1 MHTVLKSASKTV
13 TIGHDQPFCIIG
25 ERINPTG
32 RKQFQMQLREND
44 LSRLAID
51 VEQQVL
57 GGADVLDVN
66 MGVPLTDEPALLGR
80 AITMIQSL
88 TDLPICIDSSIIE
101 ALQVGLETYQGKA
114 LVNSVTG
121 EDDRM
126 DLVLPLIKRHG
137 AAIIAL
143 PNDETGIPTTVA
155 ERMAITEKIVRK
167 VEQYGIPL
175 DDLLIDPLAMPVGA
189 DPDSVKITLET
200 IHSIREK
207 WGLNM
212 TLGAS
217 NVSFGLPYRHA
228 INAAFLPAAMSHG
241 LTSAVMD
248 ARTPIIVEAVRAA
261 DLLLGLDQWGANWI
275 GRFRSLEASKAASNT
290 VSITGV

>member
-1 MHTVLKSASKTV
+1 MHTVLRSASKIV

-32 RKQFQMQLREND
+32 RKKFQAQLRVDD
-44 LSRLAID
+44 LSQLAID
-51 VEQQVL
+51 VESQVR

-66 MGVPLTDEPALLGR
+66 MGVPLTDEPALLGK
-80 AITMIQSL
+80 AIKEIQSL

-121 EDDRM
+121 EDERM
-126 DLVLPLIKRHG
+126 ELILPLIKRHG

-143 PNDETGIPTTVA
+143 PNDATGIPATAA
-155 ERMAITEKIVRK
+155 ERMVITEKIVRT
-167 VEQYGIPL
+167 VEKYGIPL
-175 DDLLIDPLAMPVGA
+175 EDLVIDPLAMTVGA
-189 DPDSVKITLET
+189 DPEAVKITLET
-200 IHSIREK
+200 IHLIREK

-228 INAAFLPAAMSHG
+228 INAAFLPAAMSQG

-248 ARTPIIVEAVRAA
+248 ARTPVIVEAVRAA
-261 DLLLGLDQWGANWI
+261 DLLLGLDPWGGNWI
-275 GRFRSLEASKAASNT
+275 SRFRALEAVKAAVGSEA
-290 VSITGV
+290 

>member
-1 MHTVLKSASKTV
+1 MHTVLKSATKTV

-51 VEQQVL
+51 VEQQVS

-126 DLVLPLIKRHG
+126 DLVLPLIKKHG

-143 PNDETGIPTTVA
+143 PNDETGIPATVA

-167 VEQYGIPL
+167 VEKYGISL

-200 IHSIREK
+200 IHCIREK

-261 DLLLGLDQWGANWI
+261 DLLLGLDQWGSNWI
-275 GRFRSLEASKAASNT
+275 SRFRFLEASKASLNT
-290 VSITGV
+290 GA

>member
-1 MHTVLKSASKTV
+1 MHTVLSSPGRTV

-32 RKQFQMQLREND
+32 RKKFQLQLRDGD
-44 LSRLAID
+44 LSAIEKD
-51 VEQQVL
+51 VADQIA

-66 MGVPLTDEPALLGR
+66 MGVPLTDEPALLSK
-80 AITMIQSL
+80 AITLIQSI
-88 TDLPICIDSSIIE
+88 TDVPICIDSSIIE
-101 ALQVGLETYQGKA
+101 ALQAGLETYQGKA

-126 DLVLPLIKRHG
+126 ELVLPLIKKHG

-143 PNDETGIPTTVA
+143 PNDETGIPATAA
-155 ERMAITEKIVRK
+155 ERMVITEKIVRA
-167 VEQYGIPL
+167 VEKHGIPL
-175 DDLLIDPLAMPVGA
+175 EDLVIDPLAMTVGA
-189 DPDSVKITLET
+189 DPEAVKITLET
-200 IHSIREK
+200 IYLIREK

-217 NVSFGLPYRHA
+217 NISFGLPYRHA
-228 INAAFLPAAMSHG
+228 LNAAFLPAAMSHG

-248 ARTPIIVEAVRAA
+248 SRTPLIVESVRAS
-261 DLLLGLDQWGANWI
+261 DLLLGLDPWESSTLIISQHKNQP
-275 GRFRSLEASKAASNT
+275 K
-290 VSITGV
+290 SILWLSTN

>member
-1 MHTVLKSASKTV
+1 MMHTVLRSVTRTV

-32 RKQFQMQLREND
+32 RKKFQMQLRAND
-44 LSRLAID
+44 LSEIAID
-51 VEQQVL
+51 VEQQVR

-80 AITMIQSL
+80 AIKMIQTI

-101 ALQVGLETYQGKA
+101 ALQAGLE
-114 LVNSVTG
+114 
-121 EDDRM
+121 EERM
-126 DLVLPLIKRHG
+126 DLILPLIKKHG

-143 PNDETGIPTTVA
+143 PNDATGIPATAA
-155 ERMAITEKIVRK
+155 ERLVITEKIVRT
-167 VEQYGIPL
+167 VEKYRIPIE
-175 DDLLIDPLAMPVGA
+175 DLVIDPLAMTVGA
-189 DPDSVKITLET
+189 DPEAVKITLET
-200 IHSIREK
+200 IHLIREK

-217 NVSFGLPYRHA
+217 NISFGLPYRHA
-228 INAAFLPAAMSHG
+228 LNTAFLPAAMSHG

-248 ARTPIIVEAVRAA
+248 ARTPMIVEAVRAA
-261 DLLLGLDQWGANWI
+261 DLLLGLDPWGANWI
-275 GRFRSLEASKAASNT
+275 SRFRAIEAAKTAANT
-290 VSITGV
+290 GAQH

>member
-1 MHTVLKSASKTV
+1 MHTVLKSATKTV

-44 LSRLAID
+44 LSRLIID
-51 VEQQVL
+51 VEQQVA

-80 AITMIQSL
+80 AITMIQTL
-88 TDLPICIDSSIIE
+88 TDLPICIDSSVIE

-126 DLVLPLIKRHG
+126 DLVLPLIKKHG

-167 VEQYGIPL
+167 VEKYGIPL
-175 DDLLIDPLAMPVGA
+175 EDLLIDPLAMPVGA
-189 DPDSVKITLET
+189 DPESVKITLET
-200 IHSIREK
+200 IHSIRQK

-212 TLGAS
+212 ALGAS

-248 ARTPIIVEAVRAA
+248 ARTPLIVEAVRAA

-275 GRFRSLEASKAASNT
+275 RRFRALEASKAAT
-290 VSITGV
+290 TGA

>member
-1 MHTVLKSASKTV
+1 MHTVLKSATKTV

-32 RKQFQMQLREND
+32 RKKFQEQLRAND
-44 LSRLAID
+44 FSQIAVD
-51 VEQQVL
+51 VEQQVR

-66 MGVPLTDEPALLGR
+66 MGVPLTDEPALLSR
-80 AITMIQSL
+80 AITMIQRI

-101 ALQVGLETYQGKA
+101 ALQAGLEAYEGKA

-126 DLVLPLIKRHG
+126 DLILPLIKKHG

-143 PNDETGIPTTVA
+143 PNDETGIPATAA
-155 ERMAITEKIVRK
+155 ERIVITEKIVRK
-167 VEQYGIPL
+167 VEKYGIPL
-175 DDLLIDPLAMPVGA
+175 EDLLIDPLAMTVGA
-189 DPDSVKITLET
+189 DPEAVKITLET
-200 IHSIREK
+200 IYLIREK

-217 NVSFGLPYRHA
+217 NISFGLPYRHA
-228 INAAFLPAAMSHG
+228 LNAAFLPAAMSHG

-248 ARTPIIVEAVRAA
+248 ARTPLIVEAVRAA
-261 DLLLGLDQWGANWI
+261 DLLLGLDPWGGSWI
-275 GRFRSLEASKAASNT
+275 NRFRVLEAAKTAASA
-290 VSITGV
+290 GA